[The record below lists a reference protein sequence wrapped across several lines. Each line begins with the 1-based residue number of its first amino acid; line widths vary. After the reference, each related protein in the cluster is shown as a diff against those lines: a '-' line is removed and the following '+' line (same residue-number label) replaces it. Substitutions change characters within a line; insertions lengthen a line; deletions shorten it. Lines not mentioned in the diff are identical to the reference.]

1 MFHPLAVSDGAGN
14 ALALAIAF
22 RDLFEPA
29 DITAS
34 AGVVH
39 IIGGATV
46 RRIGVDGAWY
56 QVNVDVPLTYHE
68 TI

>member
-1 MFHPLAVSDGAGN
+1 M
-14 ALALAIAF
+14 
-22 RDLFEPA
+22 
-29 DITAS
+29 
-34 AGVVH
+34 
-39 IIGGATV
+39 V